1 MPFIIMLFLLSPS
14 VVPSLYKRNKQLNN
28 IAALIFAASFF
39 LTTLPFTE
47 SFTAITT
54 TTTIMSSTNNKYLI
68 RPYDPSIDRSSLDE
82 ICASETNDY
91 LPKMADTYMNDASCS
106 LLTLATMTTTG
117 EEEYRQQQPQEDGVL
132 EEEKK
137 DGDSSSTTI
146 VAIANYKRLTAQ
158 NAAWIEAVRTHSKYR
173 NQGLASKLLQ
183 SMIELA
189 RDEDMTRNSNNQQEN
204 YPPTNILTC
213 TVQSNVGMQRVLEK
227 LGFVQ
232 TNTIAVLKFSTL
244 KALPGW
250 STGDT
255 TKIQGKPLLDA
266 LDLHHLISQDA
277 KSVPTSSWTSVTT
290 EEQLL
295 KLLAQMKNEGGTC
308 GFLPGLYEY
317 IVPSPNRV
325 DLKQSLEQGLVF
337 ALDIVVAN
345 NERSERAIL
354 AFTQDK
360 RISTLKSNWVCSISA
375 YSTLA
380 FEAALHY
387 AHSSDVAQR
396 FGRTTEMI
404 PFCLVFDD
412 AVPIVEG
419 NLAHAL
425 PRVDDECVVFS
436 YKHMM

>member
-1 MPFIIMLFLLSPS
+1 
-14 VVPSLYKRNKQLNN
+14 
-28 IAALIFAASFF
+28 
-39 LTTLPFTE
+39 
-47 SFTAITT
+47 
-54 TTTIMSSTNNKYLI
+54 MSSTTNNKYLI

-106 LLTLATMTTTG
+106 LLTVATMTTMG
-117 EEEYRQQQPQEDGVL
+117 EEEYRQQQEEDGVL
-132 EEEKK
+132 EEKK
-137 DGDSSSTTI
+137 NSDSSTTI

-158 NAAWIEAVRTHSKYR
+158 NAAWIEAVRTHSKFR

-189 RDEDMTRNSNNQQEN
+189 KDEDMIRNSNTQQEN

-213 TVQSNVGMQRVLEK
+213 TVQSNIGMQRVLEK

-232 TNTIAVLKFSTL
+232 TNKISVLKFATL
-244 KALPGW
+244 RELPGW
-250 STGDT
+250 SAEDT

-295 KLLAQMKNEGGTC
+295 DLLAVMQNEGGTC

-325 DLKQSLEQGLVF
+325 DLKQSLERGLVF
-337 ALDIVVAN
+337 ALDVVAAN
-345 NERSERAIL
+345 GRSERAIL
-354 AFTQDK
+354 AFTRDK

-375 YSTLA
+375 HSTLA

-387 AHSSDVAQR
+387 AHSSDIAQR
-396 FGRTTEMI
+396 FGGTTEMI

-436 YKHMM
+436 YKHAM

>member
-1 MPFIIMLFLLSPS
+1 MLFLLLSLS
-14 VVPSLYKRNKQLNN
+14 VPSLYNRNKQLN
-28 IAALIFAASFF
+28 IAALLFAASFF
-39 LTTLPFTE
+39 LTTLSFTE

-54 TTTIMSSTNNKYLI
+54 TTMSSTNNKYLI
-68 RPYDPSIDRSSLDE
+68 RTYDPSIDRSSLDE
-82 ICASETNDY
+82 ICSSETNDY

-117 EEEYRQQQPQEDGVL
+117 EEEYRQQQQQQPQEDGVL
-132 EEEKK
+132 LEEEKK
-137 DGDSSSTTI
+137 DSDSSNTTI
-146 VAIANYKRLTAQ
+146 VAIANYKRLSAQ
-158 NAAWIEAVRTHSKYR
+158 NAAWIEAVRTHSKFR

-189 RDEDMTRNSNNQQEN
+189 KDEDMTRNSNNQHEN
-204 YPPTNILTC
+204 IPPTSILTC

-232 TNTIAVLKFSTL
+232 TNKIAVLKFSTL
-244 KALPGW
+244 RELPGW
-250 STGDT
+250 STEDA
-255 TKIQGKPLLDA
+255 TKIQGRPLIDA
-266 LDLHHLISQDA
+266 LDLHHLMSQDA
-277 KSVPTSSWTSVTT
+277 KSVPTSSWTSVTN

-295 KLLAQMKNEGGTC
+295 ELLTQMQNEGGTC

-325 DLKQSLEQGLVF
+325 DLRQSLERGLVF
-337 ALDIVVAN
+337 ALDVVVAN
-345 NERSERAIL
+345 NGRSERAIL

-387 AHSSDVAQR
+387 AHSPDVAQR
-396 FGRTTEMI
+396 FGGTTEMI

-419 NLAHAL
+419 NLAHANVWCFHTIM
-425 PRVDDECVVFS
+425 RCN
-436 YKHMM
+436 

>member
-1 MPFIIMLFLLSPS
+1 
-14 VVPSLYKRNKQLNN
+14 
-28 IAALIFAASFF
+28 
-39 LTTLPFTE
+39 
-47 SFTAITT
+47 
-54 TTTIMSSTNNKYLI
+54 
-68 RPYDPSIDRSSLDE
+68 
-82 ICASETNDY
+82 
-91 LPKMADTYMNDASCS
+91 MADTYMNDASCS
-106 LLTLATMTTTG
+106 LLTLATMTTAG
-117 EEEYRQQQPQEDGVL
+117 EEEYRQQQLQEDGVLL

-137 DGDSSSTTI
+137 DSDSSNTTI
-146 VAIANYKRLTAQ
+146 VAIANYKRLSAQ

-189 RDEDMTRNSNNQQEN
+189 KDEDNIARNSNNQQEKF
-204 YPPTNILTC
+204 PPTSILTC
-213 TVQSNVGMQRVLEK
+213 TVQSNIGMQRVLEK

-232 TNTIAVLKFSTL
+232 TNKIAVLKFATL
-244 KALPGW
+244 KELPGW
-250 STGDT
+250 STEDTTDT

-295 KLLAQMKNEGGTC
+295 ELLALMQNEGGTC

-337 ALDIVVAN
+337 ALDVVAN
-345 NERSERAIL
+345 NGRSERAIL

-375 YSTLA
+375 HSTLA

-396 FGRTTEMI
+396 FGGTTEMI

-436 YKHMM
+436 YKHSEVNN